1 MKIIVGGAGN
11 VGKSIVR
18 YLNQGNND
26 IIVIDTDQQKL
37 DELSKEYDVQPVLGS
52 VSHPDI
58 LEMIGADKADMII
71 AATDIDE
78 VNLVACQVAYS
89 LFNIPKK
96 IARVDSKYFLNPL
109 WNTLYNEKNLP
120 VDLVISPDIEIAK
133 AILRI
138 IKIPGTCEVIPL
150 ANNKLHLLS
159 FKCNDS
165 CPFLHHKISNII
177 KISKDLEISIVAL
190 ARNGNTFMPKPNE
203 TIQNNDEVYFLTE
216 TAKMNNAIAAFGLEH
231 NHNEKIVIFG
241 GNAISYYIAKQLE
254 EDNNVLSCHILEENE
269 NAAKKM
275 AQLLENTVVL
285 QGEMMSDFMLEEAN
299 INKADIAIAVTS
311 KDKDNLLASLL
322 SQMSGAASTLSLV
335 NSRSF
340 DNLVDNINSNVIID
354 RSSITISNILQE
366 LRKAHLHDAHS
377 LGRGFGEI
385 WEIKIAEDNLNSG
398 KSIKELNLPEKC
410 RIDAIYRNEKIIYP
424 SEDEKIEVGDL
435 LIVFVA
441 SQAIKRAERIFE

>member
-18 YLNQGNND
+18 YLSQGNND
-26 IIVIDTDQQKL
+26 IIVIDTNQQHL
-37 DELSKEYDVQPVLGS
+37 DELSKEYDIQPVLGS

-58 LEMIGADKADMII
+58 LEMIGADSADMII
-71 AATDIDE
+71 AATDVDE

-89 LFNIPKK
+89 LFNVPKK

-133 AILRI
+133 TILRI
-138 IKIPGTCEVIPL
+138 IKIPGTCEVLPL
-150 ANNKLHLLS
+150 ANNKIHLLS

-165 CPFLHHKISNII
+165 CPFLNHKVSNVV
-177 KISKDLEISIVAL
+177 KIGKDMEISIVAL
-190 ARNGNTFMPKPNE
+190 ARNGRTFMPKPDE

-216 TAKMNNAIAAFGLEH
+216 TSKINNAIAAFGLEH
-231 NHNEKIVIFG
+231 NHNEKVVIFG

-254 EDNNVLSCHILEENE
+254 DDNNVLSCHILEENE
-269 NAAKKM
+269 NAAKKL
-275 AQLLENTVVL
+275 AQLLDNTVIL
-285 QGEMMSDFMLEEAN
+285 HGEMMSDFMLEEAN
-299 INKADIAIAVTS
+299 IDKTDIAIAVTS

-322 SQMSGAASTLSLV
+322 AQMSGASSTLSLV

-340 DNLVDNINSNVIID
+340 DNLVDNINSNIIID

-366 LRKAHLHDAHS
+366 LRKAHLQNAHS

-385 WEIKIAEDNLNSG
+385 WEIKVGEDDLNSG
-398 KSIKELNLPEKC
+398 RTIKEMNLPEKC
-410 RIDAIYRNEKIIYP
+410 RIDAICRDDKIIYP
-424 SEDEKIEVGDL
+424 HEKEKIQVGDL
-435 LIVFVA
+435 LVVFVA
-441 SQAIKRAERIFE
+441 SQAIKRAERIF

>member
-1 MKIIVGGAGN
+1 MRIIVGGAGN

-18 YLNQGNND
+18 YLSQGNND
-26 IIVIDTDQQKL
+26 IIVIDINQQNL
-37 DELSKEYDVQPVLGS
+37 DELAKEYDIQPVLGS

-58 LEMIGADKADMII
+58 LEMIDADKADMII

-89 LFNIPKK
+89 LFNVPKK

-138 IKIPGTCEVIPL
+138 IKIPGTCEVLPL

-165 CPFLHHKISNII
+165 CPFLNHNASNII
-177 KISKDLEISIVAL
+177 KIGKDMEISIVAL
-190 ARNGNTFMPKPNE
+190 ARNGRTFMPKQNE

-216 TAKMNNAIAAFGLEH
+216 TTKMNNAIAAFGLEH

-254 EDNNVLSCHILEENE
+254 NDNNVLSCHILEDNE
-269 NAAKKM
+269 NAAKKL
-275 AQLLENTVVL
+275 AQLLDNTVVL

-299 INKADIAIAVTS
+299 IDKADIAIAVTS

-335 NSRSF
+335 NSKSF
-340 DNLVDNINSNVIID
+340 DNLVDNINSNVIVD
-354 RSSITISNILQE
+354 RSNITISNILQE
-366 LRKAHLHDAHS
+366 LRKAHLQDAHS

-385 WEIKIAEDNLNSG
+385 WEIKIDEDNLHSG
-398 KSIKELNLPEKC
+398 KTIREMNLPEKC
-410 RIDAIYRNEKIIYP
+410 RIDAICRNEKIIYP
-424 SEDEKIEVGDL
+424 SDDEKIQVGDL
-435 LIVFVA
+435 LIVFVGT
-441 SQAIKRAERIFE
+441 QAIKRAEKIFE